1 MRNFTLLILLCVWAT
16 AAKAKDS
23 TFYFTTSDKVR
34 LFVRVAGTGEPCLF
48 VHGGP
53 GSTSYYFEAMPS
65 ARLMEQR
72 LQMIYF
78 DQRGSGRSDS
88 SIDNNYGI
96 ERFSKD
102 IDELRNF

>member
-1 MRNFTLLILLCVWAT
+1 MKKLFLSLIVFFAVNSVQ
-16 AAKAKDS
+16 AKDS
-23 TFYFTTSDKVR
+23 VFYFKTSDNVNLYVR
-34 LFVRVAGTGEPCLF
+34 IAGQGKPCLF

-65 ARLMEQR
+65 AVLVEKK

-88 SIDNNYGI
+88 ALNNDY
-96 ERFSKD
+96 
-102 IDELRNF
+102 